1 MQKEQFEYILK
12 KQLHKCEDMLSIKG
26 VEYSQDNDRLHN
38 FHIAAEML
46 NIKPRAALAGMMAK
60 HTVSV
65 YDLCQEPVLATMGV
79 WEEKITDHINYLM
92 LLRVVVQE
100 EMDQQEISA
109 FDPTVEDALTAI
121 EQPTS

>member
-12 KQLHKCEDMLSIKG
+12 KQLHKCEDMLSIKNL
-26 VEYSQDNDRLHN
+26 EYSQDGDRLHN

-65 YDLCQEPVLATMGV
+65 YDLCQEPVLASMEV
-79 WEEKITDHINYLM
+79 WEEKITDHINYLI
-92 LLRVVVQE
+92 LLRAAVQE
-100 EMDQQEISA
+100 EMDQQEILA
-109 FDPTVEDALTAI
+109 FDHKVEDALTAI

>member
-46 NIKPRAALAGMMAK
+46 SIKPRAALAGMMAK

-65 YDLCQEPVLATMGV
+65 YDLCQEPALATIEV
-79 WEEKITDHINYLM
+79 WEEKITDHINYLI
-92 LLRVVVQE
+92 LLRAVVQE
-100 EMDQQEISA
+100 EMDQQQNWA